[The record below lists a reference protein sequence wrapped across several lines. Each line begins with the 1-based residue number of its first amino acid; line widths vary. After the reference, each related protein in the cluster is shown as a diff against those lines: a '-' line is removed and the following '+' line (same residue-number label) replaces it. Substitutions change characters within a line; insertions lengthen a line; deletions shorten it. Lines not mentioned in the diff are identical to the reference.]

1 MVEWSS
7 LAEEESMMRLL
18 QCLVL
23 AEEIRFWTLFVLF
36 FVLINLSVD
45 SEFRGAPSTFC
56 LPTLALGLTDF
67 RRVPRCVRTVGQ
79 ETCGSGCMLI

>member
-1 MVEWSS
+1 MFGFGGGNTF
-7 LAEEESMMRLL
+7 LAS
-18 QCLVL
+18 
-23 AEEIRFWTLFVLF
+23 FFSFFLF
-36 FVLINLSVD
+36 FLLCVCVCVINLSVD

-79 ETCGSGCMLI
+79 ETCGSGRRVEL